1 MTAQATR
8 HRGRPGETQT
18 TPARRTNAPGETQTT
33 PASTNCCI
41 SSHSAQAGA
50 GPVTSRGKQPQA
62 RVVPVTSRC
71 KRPDIGAGPVK
82 LRPPLHPAPAPPV
95 KPRPPPHPQTAA
107 FRAILPRQGRARL
120 HDGANNLT
128 QGWPGATQTTPVS
141 TNCAILSHSAQAG
154 AGPVTSRGK
163 QPQARVVP
171 VTSRCK
177 RPDIGAGPVKLRPPL
192 HPAPAPPVK
201 PRPPPHPQTA
211 AFRAI
216 LPRQG
221 RARLHDGANNLTQ
234 GWPGATQT
242 TPVSTNCAILSHSAQ
257 AGAGPV
263 TPRGKQPQAGVGP
276 VKPRPPRHAQNAAFR
291 AIPPRQ
297 GRSQLHHGAN
307 SLREGWAR

>member
-1 MTAQATR
+1 MVPSAR
-8 HRGRPGETQT
+8 CRRRRRGRETQT
-18 TPARRTNAPGETQTT
+18 TPARRASAPSETKTT

-163 QPQARVVP
+163 QPQGGV
-171 VTSRCK
+171 
-177 RPDIGAGPVKLRPPL
+177 GP
-192 HPAPAPPVK
+192 AQ
-201 PRPPPHPQTA
+201 PRPPPHAQNA

-221 RARLHDGANNLTQ
+221 RARLH
-234 GWPGATQT
+234 
-242 TPVSTNCAILSHSAQ
+242 
-257 AGAGPV
+257 
-263 TPRGKQPQAGVGP
+263 
-276 VKPRPPRHAQNAAFR
+276 
-291 AIPPRQ
+291 
-297 GRSQLHHGAN
+297 HGAN
-307 SLREGWAR
+307 SLRQGWAR